1 MEENEL
7 PAQQDED
14 IEANELPA
22 LSTKESNS
30 VIASRTTSSRPNLAA
45 ARTTTHGSSRSR
57 FHGGQDGYCV
67 FSEDEGEEGP
77 ALDDEKAISRAMTEQ
92 GALEVKWDG
101 DADPRNPRTFAK
113 ARKWLIV
120 IVVSASS
127 LCV

>member
-1 MEENEL
+1 MEEKDL
-7 PAQQDED
+7 SAQQGED
-14 IEANELPA
+14 LEANELPA

-30 VIASRTTSSRPNLAA
+30 VLASRTTSSRPNLAA
-45 ARTTTHGSSRSR
+45 ARTITRGSSRSR

-77 ALDDEKAISRAMTEQ
+77 ALDDEKAITRAMTEQ

-101 DADPRNPRTFAK
+101 DTDPQNPRTFGK

-120 IVVSASS
+120 IVVSVSS